1 MNFFDHLS
9 VQQVQS
15 THLLF
20 IFLRRLKVVGLVETA
35 VSSSVYGE
43 YVMRITRIHDKGT
56 ISIDDQL
63 NWFFDKGRMLEHVR
77 R

>member
-20 IFLRRLKVVGLVETA
+20 IFLRHLKVVGLVETV
-35 VSSSVYGE
+35 VSSSIYGE
-43 YVMRITRIHDKGT
+43 YVMQIARIHDKGT

-63 NWFFDKGRMLEHVR
+63 NWFFDKGKMLEHVR